1 MTHKE
6 HVIEVERLSRVEG
19 EGQLYLRLEEDAVAD
34 VELRIYEPPR
44 FFEALLKGRSYLE
57 PPDITARICGICPV
71 AYQMSAAHAIEA
83 ICGVQVTGQLR
94 ALRRLIYCGEWLQSH
109 ALHVGLLH
117 APDFLGV
124 DSALELA
131 SQDRSIVERSL
142 ELVKTG
148 SDLMALIGG
157 RAIHPIN
164 VRVGGFYSLPERRAL
179 EEFSDRLKRALDA
192 SVETV
197 RWVAGFDF
205 PDVRLN
211 HDFLSLH
218 HPGEYPLNEGR
229 IVTSSG
235 LDFPADEFE
244 SYVKEEHVA
253 RSHALHAHLKG
264 AETYLVG
271 AMARYNLCHEQLS
284 PLARGLAA
292 EVGLGTEC
300 RNPFQSIVVRAIEM
314 VYACDEALRLIEEY
328 EQPDEP
334 AVEFEPRAGTGAA
347 CTEAPRGTL
356 YHRYTIDDGGTILEA
371 VIVPPTAQN
380 QRAIEAD
387 IRQVATHFIDQPT
400 EALGWECERAIRNH
414 DPCISCAA
422 HFLDVHVERV

>member
-6 HVIEVERLSRVEG
+6 HVIDVERLSRVEG
-19 EGQLYLRLEEDAVAD
+19 EGQLYLRLEDDAVAD

-44 FFEALLKGRSYLE
+44 FFEALLKDRNYLE

-83 ICGVQVTGQLR
+83 ACGVEVTGQLR

-131 SQDRSIVERSL
+131 SRDRSIVERSL

-164 VRVGGFYSLPERRAL
+164 VRVGGFYSVPERRAL
-179 EEFSDRLKRALDA
+179 DEFAERLKWAREA
-192 SVETV
+192 SIETA

-205 PDVRLN
+205 PDVMVEHEL
-211 HDFLSLH
+211 LSLH
-218 HPGEYPLNEGR
+218 HPDEYPLNEGR
-229 IVTSSG
+229 ILTSGG
-235 LDFPADEFE
+235 LDFPVDEFE
-244 SYVKEEHVA
+244 SYVREEHVA

-271 AMARYNLCHEQLS
+271 ALARYSLCHEQLS
-284 PLARGLAA
+284 PLARELAA
-292 EVGLGTEC
+292 EVGLGPEC

-314 VYACDEALRLIEEY
+314 AYACDEALRLIDEY
-328 EQPDEP
+328 EQPDDP
-334 AVEFEPRAGTGAA
+334 AVEFEPRAGAGSA
-347 CTEAPRGTL
+347 CTEAPRGSL
-356 YHRYTIDDGGTILEA
+356 YHRYVIDDDGTIREA

-387 IRQVATHFIDQPT
+387 IRQVATHFMDQTT

-422 HFLDVHVERV
+422 HFLDVHVERA